1 MNGPDEPGGTYE
13 LSVIGPAQRRLTK
26 ELRACNALTARY
38 GLMLPE
44 AAIGALA
51 QKRADALSET
61 GRVEFG
67 ESVIPKLIEAFCDSP
82 YLMQDEYEAVLGE
95 LTDAF
100 YYFKNESFDLLTD
113 DELIAAMRTSYD
125 ESGGSV
131 DAVIGTS
138 LETLCRG
145 RRFGEETD
153 GDDG

>member
-1 MNGPDEPGGTYE
+1 MEETRLPEVLRRME
-13 LSVIGPAQRRLTK
+13 ESLSG
-26 ELRACNALTARY
+26 ELRACNALSARF
-38 GLMLPE
+38 GLT
-44 AAIGALA
+44 
-51 QKRADALSET
+51 LSEEAMQAVARRRVAALREA
-61 GRVEFG
+61 GRIEFG
-67 ESVIPKLIEAFCDSP
+67 KSAVPKLIEAFCDSP